1 MNRKNFIS
9 SIIPLGV
16 TISPVAQLIG
26 KNSRKTDAEKMLPK
40 IPKYLKPGNNIG
52 ITCPSGYISI
62 EDIQPAILKLQE
74 WGFTSTIGKTIGA
87 RDFTFAGDDELR
99 ALDLQQML
107 DDPKIDAILF
117 ARGGYGAVRIIDKL
131 NFSKFIKKPKWLIGF
146 SDATVFHSH
155 LNKNFGIASIHSK
168 MCNSFPAD
176 WSKAEQSQVDSIES
190 IRRCL
195 SGDKMKY
202 TSAPNENNRTG
213 NAEGILI
220 GGNLSIL
227 QNLAASKSDISTDHK
242 ILFIED
248 AEEYLYNIDRMLW
261 NLKRSGK
268 LNKLKALIVGG
279 FNNLK
284 PDDPG
289 EEFGR
294 SIYEMVMGVVKE
306 YSYPVC
312 FEFPVG
318 HQKNNFALK
327 CGVRHKLIVSSN
339 ECMLDEMK

>member
-16 TISPVAQLIG
+16 TISPVAQMIA
-26 KNSRKTDAEKMLPK
+26 KNSPDIDPEKTLPK

-52 ITCPSGYISI
+52 ITCPSGYISP
-62 EDIQPAILKLQE
+62 EDIQPAILKLQD
-74 WGFTSTIGKTIGA
+74 WGFASVIGKTIGA
-87 RDFTFAGDDELR
+87 RDFTFAGDDALR

-117 ARGGYGAVRIIDKL
+117 ARGGYGAVRIIDRL

-146 SDATVFHSH
+146 SDATVFHCH

-176 WSKAEQSQVDSIES
+176 WSQAEQTQVDSIES
-190 IRRCL
+190 IRKCL
-195 SGDKMKY
+195 VGDKMKY
-202 TSAPNENNRTG
+202 TSVPNENNRAG

-227 QNLAASKSDISTDHK
+227 QNLAGSKSDISTDNK

-268 LNKLKALIVGG
+268 LNKLKALVVGG

-294 SIYEMVMGVVKE
+294 SVYEMVKGVVKE

-312 FEFPVG
+312 FDFPVG

-327 CGVRHKLIVSSN
+327 SGIKHKLIVSSH
-339 ECMLDEMK
+339 ECILEEVR